1 MSEPLPITQPSSAQA
16 VAPPSELAR
25 VDASSP
31 SLLVIGHGSIGA
43 RHGRLAAALGAR
55 VAYVTSRPC
64 EPFPHYAGIA
74 QALAETQ
81 PRHVV
86 IANATGRHA
95 EALQALADARFD
107 GHVLVEKPF
116 CGTLDQMPDALPF
129 QVSVAYNLRFHP
141 LVHALRDALGARAL
155 YSANFYAGQHLPQ
168 WRAGTDYRASYS
180 ADKDQG
186 GGVLRDLSHEIDLA
200 LWICGRARSIT
211 AVGGHLSNLEID
223 SDDVY
228 SILSSHERCAAV
240 AISINYLDRTPK
252 RVLTIN
258 ARDLT
263 ATVDFIGGT
272 LTLNDE
278 VTFRHVERDATYQAQ
293 LKAFFADDRS
303 TMCDL
308 DGGRDVMRLIAAAE
322 TAAANRCW
330 VNL

>member
-1 MSEPLPITQPSSAQA
+1 MSEPLPFTQPSSVQA
-16 VAPPSELAR
+16 AAPPSELAR
-25 VDASSP
+25 LGASSP
-31 SLLVIGHGSIGA
+31 SLLVVGHGSIGA
-43 RHGRLAAALGAR
+43 RHGRLAAALGAK
-55 VAYVTSRPC
+55 VAYVTSQAC
-64 EPFPHYAGIA
+64 EPFPRYASIA
-74 QALAETQ
+74 QALAETR

-86 IANATGRHA
+86 IANATSYHA
-95 EALQALADARFD
+95 QALQALADAGFD
-107 GHVLVEKPF
+107 GQVLVEKPF
-116 CGTLDQMPDALPF
+116 CGTLDEMPAMLPF
-129 QVSVAYNLRFHP
+129 QVCVAYNLRFHP
-141 LVHALRDALGARAL
+141 LVHALRDALAARPL
-155 YSANFYAGQHLPQ
+155 HSANFYAGQYLPQ
-168 WRAGTDYRASYS
+168 WRVGTDYRASYS
-180 ADKDQG
+180 ANKHQG

-263 ATVDFIGGT
+263 ATVDFVGGT

-278 VTFRHVERDATYQAQ
+278 VTVRHVERDVTYQEQ
-293 LKAFFADDRS
+293 LKAFFANDPS

-308 DGGRDVMRLIAAAE
+308 DGGREVMRLIAAAE

-330 VNL
+330 VCL